1 MKINK
6 YQYIYIHYDY
16 WNIQYTAECV
26 KIMCTRAGHV
36 CTASAFSTFNTC
48 CSYRKC
54 APNSR
59 YVTQLGDYF

>member
-1 MKINK
+1 MFENINVHTCWSRVHS
-6 YQYIYIHYDY
+6 I
-16 WNIQYTAECV
+16 
-26 KIMCTRAGHV
+26 
-36 CTASAFSTFNTC
+36 STFNTC